1 MTEVQGIAKK
11 ITKHVLKTLD
21 GKICMKLS
29 EILTRKV
36 EDMSLVGLSYIFSP
50 DTDKPEGSYKD
61 KIYEIY
67 RDQIVKELK
76 EETQK
81 QLENV
86 KLAAQ
91 ATQSRPPEPVTADAA
106 TKKPK
111 QIGKSKKSPI
121 ESSNGMDF
129 DRVGLGGSGKRPPP
143 PSTRKRRQRPGA
155 TRKHTR
161 VM

>member
-21 GKICMKLS
+21 GKVCMKLS
-29 EILTRKV
+29 EILNKNIHY
-36 EDMSLVGLSYIFSP
+36 MSHVGLSNTFTP
-50 DTDKPEGSYKD
+50 DADKTRELYQD
-61 KIYEIY
+61 KIYKIY

-76 EETQK
+76 EEKEK
-81 QLENV
+81 QLENL

-91 ATQSRPPEPVTADAA
+91 ATQSN
-106 TKKPK
+106 
-111 QIGKSKKSPI
+111 KSPI
-121 ESSNGMDF
+121 ESNNGTDF
-129 DRVGLGGSGKRPPP
+129 YGVGLGGSGKRPPP
-143 PSTRKRRQRPGA
+143 PSTRKRRQRPGT

>member
-21 GKICMKLS
+21 GKVCMKLS
-29 EILTRKV
+29 EILNDRIRL
-36 EDMSLVGLSYIFSP
+36 MSHVGLSYTFSP
-50 DTDKPEGSYKD
+50 DMDKTKESYKD

-76 EETQK
+76 EEKEK
-81 QLENV
+81 QLENL

-91 ATQSRPPEPVTADAA
+91 ATQSRPPELVPAVAA
-106 TKKPK
+106 TKKTK
-111 QIGKSKKSPI
+111 QIEKSNKSPI
-121 ESSNGMDF
+121 ESNNSTDF
-129 DRVGLGGSGKRPPP
+129 YGVGLGGSGKRPPP
-143 PSTRKRRQRPGA
+143 PSTRKRRQRPGT